1 MKKTGN
7 KYKNRLILLFTVLLP
22 LARTLVVYPLM
33 SIAQANSLELL
44 YQLLYYLSQLVTTL
58 SFFAVL
64 SAATVFLFAKD
75 GRCFFNTVAW
85 QLLSLVI
92 IGFILQTAVLFLL
105 AFLDDVFAVKG
116 FYLCNFTLSQLES
129 ADILA
134 ATLIYLFINILM
146 IVLIMA
152 ISLGLSY
159 MQAKKAYASA
169 GKGSVRFSPSAIL
182 EMHTS
187 ERKNPLRNAVNSC
200 AVVYLAA
207 SLIQAAVETIRTVIS
222 GGAPKSL
229 SDTVTLVSPYLT
241 IVIFTL
247 CGYFFMQYCVKF
259 TVSAMQKDSSA
270 IG

>member
-1 MKKTGN
+1 MKNTGN
-7 KYKNRLILLFTVLLP
+7 KYRNRLILLFTLLLP
-22 LARTLVVYPLM
+22 LARTLIIYPLM

-44 YQLLYYLSQLVTTL
+44 YQLLYCLSQLVTTL

-75 GRCFFNTVAW
+75 GRCFFNTVAC

-116 FYLCNFTLSQLES
+116 FYLCNFTISQLES
-129 ADILA
+129 ADVLA
-134 ATLIYLFINILM
+134 PTLIYLFINILV
-146 IVLIMA
+146 ILLIMA

-169 GKGSVRFSPSAIL
+169 GKGVVRFSPSAIL
-182 EMHTS
+182 EMHRS
-187 ERKNPLRNAVNSC
+187 ERRNPLRNAVNSC
-200 AVVYLAA
+200 AIVYLAT
-207 SLIQAAVETIRTVIS
+207 SLVQTVIETVRTVVS
-222 GGAPKSL
+222 GGMPKTL
-229 SDTVTLVSPYLT
+229 SDAVTLISPYLT
-241 IVIFTL
+241 IIIFTL

-259 TVSAMQKDSSA
+259 TISAMQKDISA
-270 IG
+270 VG